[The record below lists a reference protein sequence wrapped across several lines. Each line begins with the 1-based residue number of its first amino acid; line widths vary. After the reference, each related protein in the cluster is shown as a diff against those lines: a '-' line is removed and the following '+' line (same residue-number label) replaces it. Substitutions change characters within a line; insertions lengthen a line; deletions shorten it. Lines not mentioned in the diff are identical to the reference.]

1 MTLLNLIKS
10 FFVKKKVELDGS
22 MMIERD
28 VRCNVI
34 KRTFLSGFAV
44 KYQYDLLNRE
54 ITMTTTTGYREDREY
69 RGVTHDVTRVTCRK
83 GKRSWIEHYSIDGNK
98 EVEYLDPE
106 I

>member
-1 MTLLNLIKS
+1 
-10 FFVKKKVELDGS
+10 
-22 MMIERD
+22 
-28 VRCNVI
+28 
-34 KRTFLSGFAV
+34 
-44 KYQYDLLNRE
+44 
-54 ITMTTTTGYREDREY
+54 MTTTTGYREDREY